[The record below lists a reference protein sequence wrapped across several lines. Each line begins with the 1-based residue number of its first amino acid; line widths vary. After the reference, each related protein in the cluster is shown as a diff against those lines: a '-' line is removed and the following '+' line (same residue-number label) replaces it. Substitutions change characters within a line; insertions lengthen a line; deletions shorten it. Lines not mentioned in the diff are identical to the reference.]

1 MLHPESKVVFV
12 CDMCKDKPD
21 GPQCVKWCPEEAL
34 TVVTSDVLAQKAR
47 IGAVKKLFQEAG
59 AKK

>member
-1 MLHPESKVVFV
+1 
-12 CDMCKDKPD
+12 
-21 GPQCVKWCPEEAL
+21 L

-47 IGAVKKLFQEAG
+47 IGAVKKLFQEAE